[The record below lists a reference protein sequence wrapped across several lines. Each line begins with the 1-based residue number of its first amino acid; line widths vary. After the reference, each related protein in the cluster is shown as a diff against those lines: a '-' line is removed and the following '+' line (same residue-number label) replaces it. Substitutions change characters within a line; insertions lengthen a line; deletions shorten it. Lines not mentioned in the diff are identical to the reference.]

1 MSGFYKIA
9 KLALTSCSHFPLR
22 TIQCPRFLKGF
33 HYFFRCTTRNG
44 EKIMKLMFILH
55 QNTSICLSIYLSIY
69 LIFLFI
75 CIHYLY
81 DIQHCERF
89 FDSRYEVCLLWHSN
103 LRHSNICS
111 DLLSSELASLIQG
124 HSSRCDKEAHKFV
137 PGC

>member
-1 MSGFYKIA
+1 MERS
-9 KLALTSCSHFPLR
+9 LR
-22 TIQCPRFLKGF
+22 TMQCPRFLKGF

-55 QNTSICLSIYLSIY
+55 QNTSICLPIYLSIYLSIY
-69 LIFLFI
+69 LIYLFI

-89 FDSRYEVCLLWHSN
+89 FDSRYEVCLMWHSN

-111 DLLSSELASLIQG
+111 DLLPSELASLIQG
-124 HSSRCDKEAHKFV
+124 RSSRSDKEAHKLV